1 LISRHFY
8 LILRPEK
15 NQQQQSKIAPQIKN
29 HQKKKQERNFA
40 PASSPWRVATLG
52 VIFVLPFCNTTALYT
67 SCLLSISK
75 TKTKKNWQIFVWPFF
90 ENYMVAPSLT
100 KNTMMME

>member
-1 LISRHFY
+1 M
-8 LILRPEK
+8 K
-15 NQQQQSKIAPQIKN
+15 KIAPQKKNIK
-29 HQKKKQERNFA
+29 KTRTKFCST
-40 PASSPWRVATLG
+40 ASSPWRAATLG